1 MFGMS
6 GTELAIVL
14 VLALLL
20 LGPSK
25 LPELARSLGKAV
37 RDFKRAT
44 GDIRTTVES
53 EFYRMDQDP
62 MAELPKAPAV
72 PTPSKAQGIV
82 TSGGAELPPA
92 SAPGRLPDVY
102 AQAEAEK
109 AAASATATASA
120 TPEDKAQQLEKE
132 LAAPPAPAAPTDA
145 AALPP
150 ATPEP
155 KS

>member
-1 MFGMS
+1 MFGLS

-25 LPELARSLGKAV
+25 LPELARSVGKAV

-62 MAELPKAPAV
+62 LAEPPKRPAV
-72 PTPSKAQGIV
+72 PAPSKA
-82 TSGGAELPPA
+82 SGTVAAAGPELPAPA
-92 SAPGRLPDVY
+92 EGRLPDPY
-102 AQAEAEK
+102 AQAEAER
-109 AAASATATASA
+109 AAAAVAGAAAATL
-120 TPEDKAQQLEKE
+120 EDKAKRLESE
-132 LAAPPAPAAPTDA
+132 LASSAGPAPSPAAEAPAPT
-145 AALPP
+145 
-150 ATPEP
+150 TPEP

>member
-1 MFGMS
+1 MFGLS

-25 LPELARSLGKAV
+25 LPELARSVGKAV

-44 GDIRTTVES
+44 GDIRNTVES

-62 MAELPKAPAV
+62 LAEQPKPAI
-72 PTPSKAQGIV
+72 PTPSKAQGTV
-82 TSGGAELPPA
+82 SAGGAELPPA
-92 SAPGRLPDVY
+92 GKLPDPY

-109 AAASATATASA
+109 AAAA
-120 TPEDKAQQLEKE
+120 TPEAKAQALEKD
-132 LAAPPAPAAPTDA
+132 LAQ
-145 AALPP
+145 P
-150 ATPEP
+150 ATPAGPDPVAKPAPIET

>member
-1 MFGMS
+1 MFGLS

-25 LPELARSLGKAV
+25 LPELARSVGKAV

-44 GDIRTTVES
+44 GDIRNTVES

-62 MAELPKAPAV
+62 TAELPKAPAV
-72 PTPSKAQGIV
+72 PAPSKAQGTV
-82 TSGGAELPPA
+82 SAGGPELPA
-92 SAPGRLPDVY
+92 AGKLPGPY

-109 AAASATATASA
+109 AAQAAPAPAAS
-120 TPEDKAQQLEKE
+120 PEDKAKQLEMD
-132 LAAPPAPAAPTDA
+132 LARPAPG
-145 AALPP
+145 P
-150 ATPEP
+150 AEPNPGEPAKPEP